1 MKKSQIDILVEINK
15 LVQLLKGK
23 KAFSSVE
30 LCKMFNLT
38 ERTLQRRLQ
47 HIRFHYSDLYL
58 NKTPLGFKLIEA
70 YPLKKAN
77 QKVNSINKTLKYRP
91 GQQNH
96 INTINRAIKTKHFI
110 KLINYLPNTGKQMQN
125 FEILPLTMLLNRE
138 PGQIV
143 GIRANELS
151 KNLIKTFNLG
161 QFETVKLLE
170 RAHQINFDAKQLKFD
185 DFGMLYDVEEKTMQF
200 DLYLTSY
207 SRRMLYHDF
216 PHLKEKIRPL
226 KDRQKIQ
233 KEIKGQKYNFDFKI
247 TLKVSQIGVLVRLTA
262 GMLDNI
268 IIKSD
273 REENLE
279 NLKTDIR
286 KVVMTGLESN
296 FDLK

>member
-23 KAFSSVE
+23 KAFSSIE
-30 LCKMFNLT
+30 LCYMFNIT

-58 NKTPLGFKLIEA
+58 NKTPLGFQIIEA
-70 YPLKKAN
+70 NPLKKIN
-77 QKVNSINKTLKYRP
+77 QKVNSINKTIKYKP
-91 GQQNH
+91 GQQKH

-125 FEILPLTMLLNRE
+125 YEILPLSMLLNRE
-138 PGQIV
+138 PAQII
-143 GIRANELS
+143 GIKADELS
-151 KNLIKTFNLG
+151 EKLIKTFNIG

-170 RAHQINFDAKQLKFD
+170 RTHQFNYDLNQLIFD
-185 DFGMLYDVEEKTMQF
+185 DFGMLCKRNEDLIQF

-216 PHLKEKIRPL
+216 PHLKERIKPL
-226 KDRQKIQ
+226 KERQKSRRELNEYKQ
-233 KEIKGQKYNFDFKI
+233 FFDFKI

-273 REENLE
+273 KAENLE
-279 NLKTDIR
+279 KLKNNIR
-286 KVVMTGLESN
+286 KVVMNGLESN
-296 FDLK
+296 FELK